1 MVTQRTRGKKG
12 EGHETDTIGETNS
25 AEDAGNRRSTPDS
38 EAHAVRQITAKGE
51 WKGQGVISSSSSFNS
66 SRHVDNSIDS
76 PKLLWKANTSAATA
90 RLPGTVL
97 SWLDL

>member
-51 WKGQGVISSSSSFNS
+51 WKA
-66 SRHVDNSIDS
+66 RMD
-76 PKLLWKANTSAATA
+76 AAVVGMTRLEA
-90 RLPGTVL
+90 RATLARMAEDMVMWAEEKNELGRRRSETWV
-97 SWLDL
+97 

>member
-51 WKGQGVISSSSSFNS
+51 WKGRGVISSSSTLNS
-66 SRHVDNSIDS
+66 GRHADDSIDS
-76 PKLLWKANTSAATA
+76 PKLLRKANTSAAA
-90 RLPGTVL
+90 AGLPGTVQKIL
-97 SWLDL
+97 